1 LLHVKVKPNTDFEH
15 DLLKKTIQ
23 DVQDIVGE
31 RRHKAVIEMGEN
43 NSSSDGSRKIYAE
56 NAYIKK
62 YRLGDAFIVK
72 SLSVGLIVNFYI
84 TTYKPTK
91 AFRDLEKAKV

>member
-1 LLHVKVKPNTDFEH
+1 MHT
-15 DLLKKTIQ
+15 T
-23 DVQDIVGE
+23 
-31 RRHKAVIEMGEN
+31 
-43 NSSSDGSRKIYAE
+43 
-56 NAYIKK
+56 KK
-62 YRLGDAFIVK
+62 YRLADAFIAK

>member
-1 LLHVKVKPNTDFEH
+1 MCRILLENVDTKRS
-15 DLLKKTIQ
+15 LKW
-23 DVQDIVGE
+23 E
-31 RRHKAVIEMGEN
+31 RIIHHQMDQEKFMQ
-43 NSSSDGSRKIYAE
+43 KMHTT
-56 NAYIKK
+56 KK
-62 YRLGDAFIVK
+62 YRLADAFIAK